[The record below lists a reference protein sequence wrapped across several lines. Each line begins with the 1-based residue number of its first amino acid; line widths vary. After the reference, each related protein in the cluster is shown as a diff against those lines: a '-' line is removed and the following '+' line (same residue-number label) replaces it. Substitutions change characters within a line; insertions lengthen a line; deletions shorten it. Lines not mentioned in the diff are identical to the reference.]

1 MSEKSKPVKA
11 VAYARCS
18 LMLKQD
24 PNLQLINI
32 REFAKARGFDLAQ
45 EYVDQIHGDRERR
58 PGLDKLIADAKM
70 GKFKVLI
77 CTGIDRMF
85 RSTTHM
91 LVLLDELH
99 HYGVSLISIR
109 EQLDF
114 STPAGQM
121 TLTVLA
127 ACATLE
133 KQLIS
138 ERIKTSLAAKKFA
151 AQESGS
157 GWRCGRPSV
166 TGSEVTKRVIELRE
180 QGLSVRQIAKKV
192 GTLSYGS
199 VQRILKNHRE

>member
-1 MSEKSKPVKA
+1 MSDVIKSVKA

-24 PNLQLINI
+24 PTLQLINI
-32 REFAKARGFDLAQ
+32 REFAKARSFELVN
-45 EYVDQIHGDRERR
+45 EYVDQIHGDRDRR
-58 PGLDKLIADAKM
+58 PGLDKLIADAKN

-77 CTGIDRMF
+77 CTGIDRLF
-85 RSTTHM
+85 RSTKHM
-91 LVLLDELH
+91 LILLDELQ

-114 STPAGQM
+114 TTPVGKM

-127 ACATLE
+127 SVATLE

-138 ERIKTSLAAKKFA
+138 ERIKTSLAAKKLA
-151 AQESGS
+151 AQQSGS
-157 GWRCGRPSV
+157 GWRCGRPTV
-166 TGSEVTKRVIELRE
+166 GNEEVTKQVLELKS
-180 QGLSVRQIAKKV
+180 QGLSVRQIAKEI

-199 VQRILKNHRE
+199 VQRILKTQRG